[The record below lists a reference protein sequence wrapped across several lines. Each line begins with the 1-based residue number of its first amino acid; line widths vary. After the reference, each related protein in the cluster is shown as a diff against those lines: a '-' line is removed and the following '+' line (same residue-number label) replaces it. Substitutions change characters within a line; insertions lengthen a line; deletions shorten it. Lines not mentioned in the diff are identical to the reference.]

1 MQLKIEG
8 HWIQLVHTGKVML
21 QGDKPPKIEL
31 LPDWAIPGGGIATS
45 GQVMDWA
52 MANGVEVKA

>member
-1 MQLKIEG
+1 
-8 HWIQLVHTGKVML
+8 ML

>member
-1 MQLKIEG
+1 MQMKIEG
-8 HWIQLVHTGKVML
+8 QWVQLVRAGKVML